1 LRRGDFLI
9 IEDEIVMVS
18 NTAVTTVIRGA
29 LGTNAVA
36 HEKEVS
42 VRKIKPIPTEN
53 RRYSILRASG
63 HTFEYVGFGPGNY
76 STAMPQ
82 VQDRVRSEEEEL
94 IAQSLQTRGGF
105 VVYTGMNDGGD
116 FYIGNL
122 KIEAGSNSIKFL
134 GGGRVGADEAQK
146 STGLPSSATFDDLI
160 ADSTFQ
166 SNGET
171 EVIDIVLKG
180 NQSGD
185 IGQTVIVGIQGG
197 SATPSS
203 NLDQILFKTSHDAG
217 GYIGWVKT
225 NNSWKR
231 FGPISKSGEVQA
243 YEFDTL
249 QVAGVSTF
257 SGNIDANGDV
267 DVDGDI
273 DATGTTTADTF
284 IGKGT
289 IPIGGIIM
297 WHGADNDSIFTQ
309 GWALCN
315 GQNGTPDLRDR
326 FVVGRRSQG
335 LGSYNAGQIGGEA
348 TKTLGTANL
357 PSHTHTDG
365 TLAATGGNH
374 THSFSGS
381 GSNTHSHGI
390 PRGAGGADADITPY
404 VADDVVEYIESSFS
418 SDSATINFTISGTTG
433 GSGNLSLGVDGVT
446 GDQGGTMGQSFDIIP
461 PYYAIAY
468 IMRIS

>member
-1 LRRGDFLI
+1 
-9 IEDEIVMVS
+9 MVS
-18 NTAVTTVIRGA
+18 NSAITTVIRGA
-29 LGTNAVA
+29 LGTNALA
-36 HEKEVS
+36 HEKELS
-42 VRKIKPIPTEN
+42 VRKIKPIPSEN

-76 STAMPQ
+76 STSMPQ
-82 VQDRVRSEEEEL
+82 VQDRVRSEDEEL

-105 VVYTGMNDGGD
+105 VVYSGMNDAGD
-116 FYIGNL
+116 FYIGGI

-146 STGLPSSATFDDLI
+146 STGLPSSATFDDLV

-197 SATPSS
+197 SATPTS
-203 NLDQILFKTSHDAG
+203 NLDQILFKTSHDSG

-231 FGPISKSGEVQA
+231 FGPISKSGDVQA

-249 QVAGVSTF
+249 EVTGVSTF
-257 SGNIDANGDV
+257 SGRVDINDDV
-267 DVDGDI
+267 EVRHI
-273 DATGTTTADTF
+273 NATGIATASAF
-284 IGKGT
+284 EGNGT
-289 IPIGGIIM
+289 IPVGGIIM
-297 WHGADNDSIFTQ
+297 WHGADNAVPTN
-309 GWALCN
+309 WALCN
-315 GQNGTPDLRDR
+315 GSNGTPDLRNQ
-326 FVVGRRSQG
+326 FVVGRGG
-335 LGSYNAGQIGGEA
+335 LYGAGSTGGEA
-348 TKTLGTANL
+348 NTTLVEANL
-357 PSHTHTDG
+357 PSHTHSDG
-365 TLAATGGNH
+365 TLAASGGS
-374 THSFSGS
+374 HSHAFSGS
-381 GSNTHSHGI
+381 GSNTHNHNIRST
-390 PRGAGGADADITPY
+390 GGDDHNDTQRHIQNGRNDGNFGFVDIDT
-404 VADDVVEYIESSFS
+404 DN
-418 SDSATINFTISGTTG
+418 ATINFSISGNTDPS
-433 GSGNLSLGVDGVT
+433 GSLSLGVSGDT
-446 GDQGGTMGQSFDIIP
+446 GSTGSGQSLTNLP

>member
-1 LRRGDFLI
+1 MKRGDFLI

-18 NTAVTTVIRGA
+18 NSAVTTVIRGV

-82 VQDRVRSEEEEL
+82 VQDRVRSDQEEL

-134 GGGRVGADEAQK
+134 GGGRVGADEAQQG
-146 STGLPSSATFDDLI
+146 TNLPASATFDDLV
-160 ADSTFQ
+160 ADTTFQ

-171 EVIDIVLKG
+171 EVIDIVFRG

-197 SATPSS
+197 NTTPTS
-203 NLDQILFKTSHDAG
+203 NSDQILIRTSHVAG

-225 NNSWKR
+225 GSTWKR
-231 FGPISKSGEVQA
+231 FGPVSKSGEVQA

-249 QVAGVSTF
+249 EVTGVSTF
-257 SGNIDANGDV
+257 SGRV
-267 DVDGDI
+267 DINDDI
-273 DATGTTTADTF
+273 EVRHINATGIATASSFD
-284 IGKGT
+284 GNGT

-297 WHGADNDSIFTQ
+297 WSGADNAVPSNY
-309 GWALCN
+309 ALCN
-315 GQNGTPDLRDR
+315 GSNGTPNLVDR
-326 FVVGRRSQG
+326 FIVGRGSAYAQG
-335 LGSYNAGQIGGEA
+335 ATGGQTDAIIPTHTHTATGG
-348 TKTLGTANL
+348 
-357 PSHTHTDG
+357 SHTHTITDPGHKHTPTSTNSPNSNLADG
-365 TLAATGGNH
+365 RSIAVNDTIVGNYG
-374 THSFSGS
+374 SGS
-381 GSNTHSHGI
+381 GTGLGPLGNRQFMNDASTGI
-390 PRGAGGADADITPY
+390 SVNA
-404 VADDVVEYIESSFS
+404 
-418 SDSATINFTISGTTG
+418 SG
-433 GSGNLSLGVDGVT
+433 SLSLTAATPAGSESVT
-446 GDQGGTMGQSFDIIP
+446 GKNLP

>member
-1 LRRGDFLI
+1 
-9 IEDEIVMVS
+9 
-18 NTAVTTVIRGA
+18 
-29 LGTNAVA
+29 
-36 HEKEVS
+36 
-42 VRKIKPIPTEN
+42 
-53 RRYSILRASG
+53 
-63 HTFEYVGFGPGNY
+63 
-76 STAMPQ
+76 MPQ

-146 STGLPSSATFDDLI
+146 STGLPSSATFDDLV

-231 FGPISKSGEVQA
+231 FGPISKSGDIQA
-243 YEFDTL
+243 YEFDRLEVT
-249 QVAGVSTF
+249 GISTF
-257 SGNIDANGDV
+257 SGRVDINNDV
-267 DVDGDI
+267 EVRHI
-273 DATGTTTADTF
+273 NATGISTASAF
-284 IGKGT
+284 EGKGT

-297 WHGADNDSIFTQ
+297 WSGADNDPIFSQ

-315 GQNGTPDLRDR
+315 GSNNTPNLQDR
-326 FVVGRRSQG
+326 FVVGRG
-335 LGSYNAGQIGGEA
+335 GSYSQGQIGGEA

-365 TLAATGGNH
+365 TLAASGG
-374 THSFSGS
+374 S
-381 GSNTHSHGI
+381 HSHNLSGVSGTSNHSHQI
-390 PRGAGGADADITPY
+390 RATNG
-404 VADDVVEYIESSFS
+404 DDHNDTARHIQSGRN
-418 SDSATINFTISGTTG
+418 DSNFGYTNINTDNTNATFTLSGTTDPSG
-433 GSGNLSLGVDGVT
+433 SLSMDVSGNT
-446 GDQGGTMGQSFDIIP
+446 GDQGGPMGQAFENLP

>member
-1 LRRGDFLI
+1 
-9 IEDEIVMVS
+9 
-18 NTAVTTVIRGA
+18 
-29 LGTNAVA
+29 
-36 HEKEVS
+36 
-42 VRKIKPIPTEN
+42 
-53 RRYSILRASG
+53 
-63 HTFEYVGFGPGNY
+63 
-76 STAMPQ
+76 
-82 VQDRVRSEEEEL
+82 
-94 IAQSLQTRGGF
+94 
-105 VVYTGMNDGGD
+105 
-116 FYIGNL
+116 
-122 KIEAGSNSIKFL
+122 
-134 GGGRVGADEAQK
+134 
-146 STGLPSSATFDDLI
+146 
-160 ADSTFQ
+160 
-166 SNGET
+166 
-171 EVIDIVLKG
+171 
-180 NQSGD
+180 
-185 IGQTVIVGIQGG
+185 
-197 SATPSS
+197 
-203 NLDQILFKTSHDAG
+203 
-217 GYIGWVKT
+217 
-225 NNSWKR
+225 
-231 FGPISKSGEVQA
+231 
-243 YEFDTL
+243 
-249 QVAGVSTF
+249 
-257 SGNIDANGDV
+257 
-267 DVDGDI
+267 
-273 DATGTTTADTF
+273 
-284 IGKGT
+284 
-289 IPIGGIIM
+289 M